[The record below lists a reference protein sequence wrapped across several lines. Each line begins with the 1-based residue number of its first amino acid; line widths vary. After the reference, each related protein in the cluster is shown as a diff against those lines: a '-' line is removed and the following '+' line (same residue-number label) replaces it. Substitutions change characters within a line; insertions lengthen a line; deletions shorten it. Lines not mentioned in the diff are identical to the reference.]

1 MRTTWTA
8 ACALMLCA
16 AGPLAAQQQGNGSP
30 CGTPQHTAHMAK
42 MMAADRLLEQK
53 LAAVDSLKGDAKL
66 EALAAVV
73 RELVAQ
79 RRAMHAHM
87 SEGMGGGMGQR
98 PDSLAHGPGRAQ
110 RPCAGT

>member
-1 MRTTWTA
+1 
-8 ACALMLCA
+8 
-16 AGPLAAQQQGNGSP
+16 
-30 CGTPQHTAHMAK
+30 MAK
-42 MMAADRLLEQK
+42 MMEADRLLEQK

-87 SEGMGGGMGQR
+87 GAGMGGGMGQR
-98 PDSLAHGPGRAQ
+98 PDSSAHGPGHTQ